1 MQAFRAKT
9 AGIDLIPPERASRS
23 GAAQPRRLDYID
35 VEFETVAPTARRS
48 PYPVFNDRR
57 GAGAPPKASAA
68 AAPGMRSAAR
78 RILVAAG
85 TRLDAMPPRRFAGLA
100 AFLGLTVFLLI
111 AGFGEGRADMHLLP
125 TEGGNMPDLTILP
138 AEDGASPAECAR
150 SGD

>member
-23 GAAQPRRLDYID
+23 SAAQPRRLDYID

-48 PYPVFNDRR
+48 PYPVFNDTRR
-57 GAGAPPKASAA
+57 ASARPKAGAE

-85 TRLDAMPPRRFAGLA
+85 TRIDAMSPRRFAGLA

-111 AGFGEGRADMHLLP
+111 AGFGGDGRADMHPLP
-125 TEGGNMPDLTILP
+125 MEGGKG
-138 AEDGASPAECAR
+138 GASDR
-150 SGD
+150 

>member
-23 GAAQPRRLDYID
+23 SAAQPRRLDYID

-48 PYPVFNDRR
+48 PYPVFNDNRR
-57 GAGAPPKASAA
+57 AGARQKANAA
-68 AAPGMRSAAR
+68 AAPGLRSAAR

-85 TRLDAMPPRRFAGLA
+85 TRLDAMSPRRFAGLA

-111 AGFGEGRADMHLLP
+111 AGFGGDGRADMHPLP
-125 TEGGNMPDLTILP
+125 TKGGKMPDLTVSF
-138 AEDGASPAECAR
+138 AEDGASDR
-150 SGD
+150 